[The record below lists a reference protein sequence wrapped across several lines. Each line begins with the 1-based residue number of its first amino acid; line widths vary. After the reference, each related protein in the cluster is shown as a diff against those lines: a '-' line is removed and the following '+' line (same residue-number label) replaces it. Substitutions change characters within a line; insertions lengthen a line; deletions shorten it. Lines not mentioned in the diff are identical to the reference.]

1 MLKGQDVLVAIKLLD
16 PWEQSMLSLGN
27 LIGVSASQAH
37 SSFMRLCAV
46 RLVDQKRRATQKAH
60 FLEFLVHA
68 IKYLFP
74 IVVVAG
80 DRGVPTAH
88 SAPPLMQKL
97 VAPNGAPTYV
107 WPSQEGNQTNGI
119 AIEPIYK
126 TVPLVVKNDARAYA
140 ILAALD
146 SLRLG
151 KARERE
157 IAAKILEECIYGE

>member
-1 MLKGQDVLVAIKLLD
+1 MIKGQDVLVAIKLLD

-37 SSFMRLCAV
+37 ASFGRLCAV
-46 RLVDQKRRATQKAH
+46 GLVDQKRRATQKAH
-60 FLEFLVHA
+60 FLEFMVHA
-68 IKYLFP
+68 VKYLFP
-74 IVVVAG
+74 VVVGSG
-80 DRGVPTAH
+80 DRGIPTAH
-88 SAPPLMQKL
+88 SAPPLLQKL
-97 VAPNGAPTYV
+97 VTPSGASAYV
-107 WPSQEGNQTNGI
+107 WRSDGGKLAKGI

-126 TVPLVVKNDARAYA
+126 TVPLVVRHDFRAYT

-157 IAAKILEECIYGE
+157 IAAKIIEECIYGS